1 MLFHPDQP
9 FEMPFHPD
17 QPFEPAV
24 GVVLAAEAALLEA
37 RLRMLREALDSI
49 DARIDAVTEELR
61 RPDR

>member
-1 MLFHPDQP
+1 ML
-9 FEMPFHPD
+9 FHPD